1 MGTKVVRDVAGAVD
15 LKQLFEGSDSAGWSP
30 VVRTAPSSSGAGKGT
45 PTASRV
51 QPTNTSGTALAANTG
66 RIAALFQNV
75 GTVDVYL
82 YPGGSATTTNGIV
95 LPASTSVSF
104 EDRLTTAAWHAITA
118 SGTGD
123 LRIVEVA

>member
-1 MGTKVVRDVAGAVD
+1 MATKVVRDVGGAENLGWIWESVGNGWAPV
-15 LKQLFEGSDSAGWSP
+15 LK
-30 VVRTAPSSSGAGKGT
+30 TAPSSSGKGT

-51 QPTNTSGTALAANTG
+51 QPTSTSGTALAANTG

-95 LPASTSVSF
+95 LPASTS
-104 EDRLTTAAWHAITA
+104 
-118 SGTGD
+118 
-123 LRIVEVA
+123 